1 MAALSAPGVT
11 QQGIRQCLYRISDG
25 GELLRTEISRVM
37 IGELSNFHFVGLQ
50 KLFPPF
56 LRRSGVGG
64 FVFFLCLFVLFC
76 FVFCVLCFFF
86 LCLFVLFFV
95 FCVLCFVF
103 FNPFSL
109 LWAPGLGWEVLHG
122 CSCLR
127 RTLNLCRCWGLGEDK
142 KTLWTDSSCSVSPR
156 L

>member
-50 KLFPPF
+50 KLFPP
-56 LRRSGVGG
+56 LSGKVRGWWFCVFSL
-64 FVFFLCLFVLFC
+64 FVCFVLFC
-76 FVFCVLCFFF
+76 
-86 LCLFVLFFV
+86 FV

-109 LWAPGLGWEVLHG
+109 LWAPGMGWEVLHG
-122 CSCLR
+122 CCCLQ

-142 KTLWTDSSCSVSPR
+142 
-156 L
+156 

>member
-76 FVFCVLCFFF
+76 FVFCVLCF
-86 LCLFVLFFV
+86 
-95 FCVLCFVF
+95 VF

-109 LWAPGLGWEVLHG
+109 LWAPGMGWEVLHG